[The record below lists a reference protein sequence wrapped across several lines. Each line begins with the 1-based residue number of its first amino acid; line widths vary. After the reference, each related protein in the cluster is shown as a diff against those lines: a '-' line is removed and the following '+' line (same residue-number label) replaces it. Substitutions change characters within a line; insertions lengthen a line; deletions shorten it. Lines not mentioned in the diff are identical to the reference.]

1 MINKE
6 NSGRQTENERE
17 KQNFKE
23 SKIKGIRRNY
33 IFNMLLKTNAD
44 CKLSVYSEDINTKVF
59 FFQYSY

>member
-17 KQNFKE
+17 KQNFKG